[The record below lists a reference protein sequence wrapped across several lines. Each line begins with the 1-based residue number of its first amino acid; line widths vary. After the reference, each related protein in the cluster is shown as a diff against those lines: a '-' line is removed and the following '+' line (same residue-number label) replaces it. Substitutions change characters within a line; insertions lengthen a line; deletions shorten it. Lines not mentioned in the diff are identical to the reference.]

1 MTSFF
6 STLKTSN
13 TECQRKAESL
23 ETLSKNI
30 SAHDTSSFDSLAGN
44 FDLKFFLILTRLN
57 HAIMR
62 FSSPS
67 FVLNYFSR
75 FFISYDDGK
84 CFSSVELHSFS
95 SVFGGQVWIS
105 HSYKLYYQ

>member
-1 MTSFF
+1 
-6 STLKTSN
+6 
-13 TECQRKAESL
+13 
-23 ETLSKNI
+23 
-30 SAHDTSSFDSLAGN
+30 
-44 FDLKFFLILTRLN
+44 
-57 HAIMR
+57 MR

-67 FVLNYFSR
+67 FVLNYFSL

-105 HSYKLYYQ
+105 HSYKLYNKLDPFEKFVLFYRYML